1 MANLL
6 EMENITK
13 SFPGVKALDDVQ
25 FVLKE
30 GETHVLLGENG
41 AGKSTLIKVLSGA
54 YQQDEGLIK
63 IGGEEADIESPVDAF
78 SYGVNVIY
86 QEFNL
91 APNLPICENIYL
103 GRELV
108 QGGGFVNKSD
118 AREKTREVMEF
129 VGLDEDPNTEVRN
142 LTVAQ
147 RQLVE
152 VCKALAF
159 EANIIVFD
167 EPTATLT
174 DSETERLFEIIK
186 NLKADGLGIIYISH
200 RLDEFR
206 EVGDRV
212 TVLRNGKY
220 IDTLNLENSTK
231 DQLISMMVG
240 KELGEREIRETS
252 KSTAKPVLEVE
263 NLSYEDEV
271 KDVSFTLKEQE
282 ILGVA
287 GLVGAG
293 RTELAKTVIGEYSKE
308 EGRVKLNG
316 EEVKITSPADAMQN
330 GIFYLSEDRK
340 EEGLFLG
347 HSVKKNIT
355 ISSLEKV
362 QNKILIDKKEERE
375 ISNDLIDKLNIKT
388 PSGETR
394 TVSLSGGNQQKVV
407 VAKGLCNEAN
417 IYIFDESTRGIDVGA
432 KEEIYKI
439 IEELVREGDSIIM
452 ISSEIPE
459 LMRIAD
465 RILVMY
471 HGKAVNIF
479 DNDKDLSK
487 QKILSAAM
495 GETT

>member
-13 SFPGVKALDDVQ
+13 TFPGVKALDSVQ
-25 FVLKE
+25 FELKE

-54 YQQDEGLIK
+54 YQQDEGSVK
-63 IGGEEADIESPVDAF
+63 IRGETVDIENPVDAF

-91 APNLPICENIYL
+91 APNLPIYENIYL
-103 GRELV
+103 GREITT
-108 QGGGFVNKSD
+108 GAGFVNKQD
-118 AREKTREVMEF
+118 AIEQTKNVMDF
-129 VGLDEDPNTEVRN
+129 VGLDKDPSVKVKE

-159 EANIIVFD
+159 EAEIIVFD

-174 DSETERLFEIIK
+174 DSETDRLFEIIK
-186 NLKADGLGIIYISH
+186 DLKEDGIGIIYISH
-200 RLDEFR
+200 RLEEFE

-220 IDTLNLENSTK
+220 VDTVDLANTTK
-231 DQLISMMVG
+231 DELIGMMVG
-240 KELGEREIRETS
+240 KELGKRERRESS
-252 KSTAKPVLEVE
+252 KSTGQSVLKVE
-263 NLSYEDEV
+263 NLQYKNEV
-271 KDVSFTLKEQE
+271 NDVSFELKEQE

-287 GLVGAG
+287 GLVGSG
-293 RTELAKTVIGEYSKE
+293 RTELAKTIIGEYPKDGGSIE
-308 EGRVKLNG
+308 LYGD
-316 EEVKITSPADAMQN
+316 KIEIGSPSSALSN

-355 ISSLEKV
+355 ISSLSKV
-362 QNKILIDKKEERE
+362 QKNALLSNNKERRICQE
-375 ISNDLIDKLNIKT
+375 LIDKLNIKT
-388 PSGETR
+388 PSSETK

-432 KEEIYKI
+432 KEEIYSI
-439 IEELVREGDSIIM
+439 MEELIQAGDSIIM

-471 HGKAVNIF
+471 HGKAVDIF
-479 DNDKDLSK
+479 ENNSELTK
-487 QKILSAAM
+487 QEILSAAM
-495 GETT
+495 GEVN